1 MFVNK
6 NTFFAT
12 IKEKEG
18 KVDGNGIMSYST
30 YAVTML
36 NSQDIRIV
44 EESSKRQ
51 FGNSKVEELI
61 AEPILVFKSFQPHR
75 VYICSWHYSELI
87 DEVNKVVSGEH
98 ADSPIGAILEDLA
111 LNFDGKIDAKNTKF
125 LDTFAMYL
133 KNEML
138 SEINDADRRI

>member
-6 NTFFAT
+6 NNFFST

-18 KVDGNGIMSYST
+18 KVDGEGVIVYST
-30 YAVTML
+30 YSVSML
-36 NSQDIRIV
+36 NSKDIRTV
-44 EESSKRQ
+44 EESSKKQ
-51 FGNSKVEELI
+51 FANANVEELI

-75 VYICSWHYSELI
+75 VYICSWHYKDLAT
-87 DEVNKVVSGEH
+87 EVNNVVSGIN
-98 ADSPIGAILEDLA
+98 ADSPIGAILEDIA
-111 LNFDGKIDAKNTKF
+111 INFDGHIDADNIEF
-125 LDTFAMYL
+125 LDAFAIYL